1 MREKRVRDLMARGVI
16 TVRYNETLPKI
27 AGIMAEENI
36 SCIVIVDQND
46 ETAGIMSSL
55 DIMKAFGEKT
65 AEEIAGTTAEDIMT
79 PLVYTVSPE
88 MTLKEVS
95 NIMILKNIH
104 RVVVL
109 SAEGR
114 RKPVGL
120 LSATDI
126 VNEMRK
132 MQEA

>member
-1 MREKRVRDLMARGVI
+1 MKEKKVRDIMTRGVV
-16 TVRYNETLPKI
+16 TVRYDETLQKI
-27 AGIMAEENI
+27 AEIMAEENI
-36 SCIVIVDQND
+36 SCIVIVNEND
-46 ETAGIMSSL
+46 ETAGIVTSL
-55 DIMKAFGEKT
+55 DIVKAFGEKT
-65 AEEIAGTTAEDIMT
+65 DEEIVKTTAEDIMT
-79 PLVYTVSPE
+79 PLVYNVNPE

-95 NIMILKNIH
+95 NIMLTKNIH

-126 VNEMRK
+126 VKEVRK
-132 MQEA
+132 VRR